1 MRRGDE
7 KPQLSSIEH
16 SQPMKIFAGIEHAEI
31 QRPTVLTLGV
41 FDGLHLGHRAIVRTV
56 VERASLIGATPTL
69 VTFDPHPRQVLK
81 PGTAP
86 PLLQTF
92 NQKMEGLRLLGIEQV
107 VVLEFN
113 QELAAMFAEDF
124 IQRYIVDALRAR
136 EVYLGKGF
144 AFGHERRGNIEM
156 LKWISRQFGFY
167 AAEVPEVQ
175 MRGRRISSTM
185 IRMLL
190 KAGRVNL
197 TRRMLGRPYGIE
209 GVVTQGRGIGRKFL
223 FPTANLE
230 LQNRVLPAD
239 GVYVTLALVDG
250 VWRRSVT
257 NIGKRPTLGAE
268 AESKVETH
276 LIDFDDDLY
285 GRTIRVR
292 VLHRLRGEK
301 KFSGIDELRAQIARD
316 RNRAVRF
323 FNSRVAARNLDFA

>member
-1 MRRGDE
+1 
-7 KPQLSSIEH
+7 
-16 SQPMKIFAGIEHAEI
+16 MKIFPGIEHAEI
-31 QRPTVLTLGV
+31 RRPTVLTLGV
-41 FDGLHLGHRAIVRTV
+41 FDGLHLGHQAIVRTV
-56 VERASLIGATPTL
+56 VERALLIGATPTL
-69 VTFDPHPRQVLK
+69 ITFDPHPRQVLK
-81 PGTAP
+81 PETAP

-156 LKWISRQFGFY
+156 LKWISRQFGFQ

-197 TRRMLGRPYGIE
+197 ARRMLGRPYGIE
-209 GVVTQGRGIGRKFL
+209 GMVIQGRGIGRKFL

>member
-1 MRRGDE
+1 
-7 KPQLSSIEH
+7 
-16 SQPMKIFAGIEHAEI
+16 MKIFAGIEHAEI

-41 FDGLHLGHRAIVRTV
+41 FDGLHLGHQAIVRAV
-56 VERASLIGATPTL
+56 VDRASQVGATPTL
-69 VTFDPHPRQVLK
+69 ITFDPHPRRVLK
-81 PGTAP
+81 PETAP

-92 NQKMEGLRLLGIEQV
+92 NQKMEGLKQLGIEQV

-124 IQRYIVDALRAR
+124 VQRYIVDALRAR

-156 LKWISRQFGFY
+156 LKWLSHQFGFY

-175 MRGRRISSTM
+175 LRGRRISSTM

-197 TRRMLGRPYGIE
+197 ARRMLGRPYGIE
-209 GVVTQGRGIGRKFL
+209 GLVTEGRGIGRKFL

-239 GVYVTLALVDG
+239 GVYVTLAMVDG
-250 VWRRSVT
+250 AWRRSVT
-257 NIGKRPTLGAE
+257 NIGKRPTLGAD
-268 AESKVETH
+268 AESKVEAH
-276 LIDFDDDLY
+276 LIDFDGDLY
-285 GRTIRVR
+285 GKTIRVR
-292 VLHRLRGEK
+292 ILRRLRGEK
-301 KFSGIDELRAQIARD
+301 KFSGLDELRAQIMRD
-316 RNRAVRF
+316 RERAIRY
-323 FNSRVAARNLDFA
+323 FNSRIVVSNLSFV

>member
-1 MRRGDE
+1 
-7 KPQLSSIEH
+7 
-16 SQPMKIFAGIEHAEI
+16 MKIFAGIDHAEI

-41 FDGLHLGHRAIVRTV
+41 FDGLHLGHQAIVRTV

-69 VTFDPHPRQVLK
+69 ITFDPHPRQVLK
-81 PGTAP
+81 RETAP

-92 NQKMEGLRLLGIEQV
+92 NQKMEGLRMLGIQQV

-124 IQRYIVDALRAR
+124 VQRYIVDALQAR

-156 LKWISRQFGFY
+156 LKWISHQYGFH

-175 MRGRRISSTM
+175 LRGRRISSTM

-197 TRRMLGRPYGIE
+197 ARRMLGRPYGIE

-268 AESKVETH
+268 AESKVEAH
-276 LIDFDDDLY
+276 LIDFDGDLY
-285 GRTIRVR
+285 GKTIRVR
-292 VLHRLRGEK
+292 ILHRLRGEK
-301 KFSGIDELRAQIARD
+301 KFSGIDELRAQIMRD
-316 RNRAVRF
+316 RERAVRY
-323 FNSRVAARNLDFA
+323 FNSRIAACNLDFL

>member
-1 MRRGDE
+1 
-7 KPQLSSIEH
+7 
-16 SQPMKIFAGIEHAEI
+16 MKIFPGIEHAEI
-31 QRPTVLTLGV
+31 RRPTVLTLGV
-41 FDGLHLGHRAIVRTV
+41 FDGLHLGHQAIVRTV
-56 VERASLIGATPTL
+56 VERALLIGATPTL
-69 VTFDPHPRQVLK
+69 ITFDPHPRQVLK
-81 PGTAP
+81 PETAP

-124 IQRYIVDALRAR
+124 VQRYIVDALRAR

-156 LKWISRQFGFY
+156 LKWISRQSGFN

-175 MRGRRISSTM
+175 LRGRRISSTM

-197 TRRMLGRPYGIE
+197 ARRMLGRPYGIE
-209 GVVTQGRGIGRKFL
+209 GVVTQGRRIGRKFL

-230 LQNRVLPAD
+230 PQNRVRPPD

-257 NIGKRPTLGAE
+257 NVGKRPTLGAE
-268 AESKVETH
+268 AESKVESH

-292 VLHRLRGEK
+292 VLHRLRGER
-301 KFSGIDELRAQIARD
+301 KFSGIDELRAQVARD
-316 RNRAVRF
+316 PDRAVRY
-323 FNSRVAARNLDFA
+323 FNSPVAARHLGFGWIV